1 MVSHKRL
8 NSVSHSIAHHAVSSL
23 SYVHPHL
30 RQAAKACA
38 KENVCINLL
47 AVEHYPRYL
56 PEIIPLKCG
65 LVSLKQRFIEILE
78 SENFSK
84 SELKT
89 ALLMFE
95 FPVHYNDD
103 YCSNCYSLLVSTA
116 GKNYVAGVNYLGKSI
131 SPDNALKVLSP
142 LAEIS

>member
-1 MVSHKRL
+1 MASRKRL

-38 KENVCINLL
+38 RENIFINLL
-47 AVEHYPRYL
+47 AAEPYPKGL
-56 PEIIPLKCG
+56 SEILPLKNA
-65 LVSLKQRFIEILE
+65 LISLKLRFMEILE

-84 SELKT
+84 SELKA

-95 FPVHYNDD
+95 FPVQYADD

-116 GKNYVAGVNYLGKSI
+116 GKEYMAGVNYFGKSI
-131 SPDNALKVLSP
+131 SSANAHKVLSS
-142 LAEIS
+142 LTETL